1 MMAEKNRKE
10 ENGDEFEYGECAC
23 KHDKLRDFYKKA
35 KEFTMDVGQKISK
48 QASIQK
54 KNVELIKLQDDLAGS
69 YRLLGE
75 QSFGYFKK
83 HAPAD
88 GAVRKI
94 IVEIK
99 KLQTEIKGLKIKIGR
114 EKAGK

>member
-1 MMAEKNRKE
+1 MAEKNRKNG
-10 ENGDEFEYGECAC
+10 NGDEFEYGEYAS

-35 KEFTMDVGQKISK
+35 KEFTKDVGQKISK
-48 QASIQK
+48 QASIQR
-54 KNVELIKLQDDLAGS
+54 KNYELLKLSDGLARS

-75 QSFGYFKK
+75 QSFAYFKK
-83 HAPAD
+83 HAPEN
-88 GAVRKI
+88 GAIKKL

-114 EKAGK
+114 EKSK